1 MAPIPGMTGEPAR
14 FENHYSK
21 LENSHGLQGWPLLPV
36 FTASILIALI
46 VVGIVAHVCFWGRD
60 SHPQAASSEDKMKME
75 NTKETCS
82 DGWMCFILACHAV
95 ITLGVV

>member
-14 FENHYSK
+14 FENQYDIEWTGHGPSTKIITTDTYTSYSK

-60 SHPQAASSEDKMKME
+60 RYVKSSLFWIADR
-75 NTKETCS
+75 
-82 DGWMCFILACHAV
+82 
-95 ITLGVV
+95 